1 MDETFDR
8 LAKAAK
14 LMLEL
19 FPFLLYRLGVY
30 AAVGVIMLL
39 YWILALGICWI
50 AWRLWELAGMAL
62 FLFFL
67 AGNCGLLF
75 LARSYL
81 LYLVKAGYIACLS
94 QVVGYGTFPPGMTQT
109 QFAQAAVAGR
119 FGEIS
124 VMSGVDAL
132 IQGTI
137 RAFNASLEELASW
150 IPIPGMDQLTA
161 AVKAIVRVAAG
172 NIDEAVL
179 SLAFLRKDQ
188 TVWEASRDGVLL
200 YVQNWKPIL
209 QVAVAVTLID
219 WICTAVLFIMLLVV
233 IGLFCLVL
241 IPASWTTIRAL
252 AVIVPLILTYVLR
265 LGLLEPLVVTAVL
278 ITYHKAIKGQK
289 VDPAWDEK
297 LSQISDQFRMLKQRA
312 TQPV

>member
-1 MDETFDR
+1 VDETFDR

-30 AAVGVIMLL
+30 AAVGVVMLL

>member
-30 AAVGVIMLL
+30 AAVGVVMLL